1 MLQEVAL
8 LTDGRFSGGSHGF
21 VVGHICPE
29 AQVCY
34 LFISIFLR
42 KKKTPTNFF
51 FTNKNCMTNIMC
63 PEFLFRKGVQLVCD
77 SFILGIPSCF
87 VSNLQNHKNTVHQE
101 PSTCLACAL
110 QLVYIYIH
118 IHVQIKKYAQI
129 LSFIF
134 SFDPN
139 NIFMFF
145 SPFSCM
151 TFV

>member
-1 MLQEVAL
+1 LFPV
-8 LTDGRFSGGSHGF
+8 GSLP
-21 VVGHICPE
+21 CNKLE
-29 AQVCY
+29 
-34 LFISIFLR
+34 
-42 KKKTPTNFF
+42 
-51 FTNKNCMTNIMC
+51 FTLVLEDVQSNRYTIM
-63 PEFLFRKGVQLVCD
+63 VCD

-151 TFV
+151 TFVQLVSENERLRMKHI